1 MQSNMS
7 GFTCQNLALDQV
19 VDNSQ
24 SSYKKLQNISTQRG
38 FDGRCIAA
46 TANGWQNQGM
56 TFSTS
61 TLTGLGVALGCGLL
75 IGVERERSKGSG
87 PTRAFVGVRSFSL
100 VSFTGGLAQ
109 TLSASLVLA
118 AAALVLALS
127 LISHWRDR
135 SEDPGVTT
143 ELALFLAFLLGVN
156 AIDNPAIS
164 AGAAV
169 VVASLLNLRGPLH
182 HFVRVTLKSG
192 ELRDA
197 LILAGAALIVWPLLP
212 DSANAW
218 LLGANPRRM
227 WGLVLVIMAMQG
239 AAHIALRMAGP
250 GMGLALTGL
259 ASGFVSSTATIAT
272 MGQRYRNEPALLGV
286 TATAATLSNIATYVL
301 LLVVTLTIAPGHIRH
316 LAPSLGSALL
326 ATLLLSAWRLHRA
339 SDGTAKRGQRIGRA
353 FSIRQAVIFAALLS
367 AATGVVSY
375 ANAYLGP
382 TAAKA
387 GAMLAALADVHA
399 AASSILSLAASG
411 TLQPPEMVLTFLL
424 ALSANSVSKLLAAA
438 SGGRRFFLAVA
449 PGLLLMVLATWLPY
463 LLWRP

>member
-1 MQSNMS
+1 MI
-7 GFTCQNLALDQV
+7 V
-19 VDNSQ
+19 E
-24 SSYKKLQNISTQRG
+24 
-38 FDGRCIAA
+38 A
-46 TANGWQNQGM
+46 T
-56 TFSTS
+56 
-61 TLTGLGVALGCGLL
+61 TLTGLGVAFGCGLL

-87 PTRAFVGVRSFSL
+87 PTRAFVGVRSFAL
-100 VSFTGGLAQ
+100 VSFMGGLAQ
-109 TLSASLVLA
+109 SLSSGMVLA
-118 AAALVLALS
+118 AALLVLALS
-127 LISHWRDR
+127 VISHWRDR

-156 AIDNPAIS
+156 AIGSPAVS

-212 DSANAW
+212 DKENAW

-227 WGLVLVIMAMQG
+227 WGLVLVIMTMQG

-250 GMGLALTGL
+250 RMGLTLSGL

-272 MGQRYRNEPALLGV
+272 MGLRYRNEPALLGV
-286 TATAATLSNIATYVL
+286 TASAATLSNLATYVL
-301 LLVVTLTIAPGHIRH
+301 LLVVTLTIAPDHIQH

-326 ATLLLSAWRLHRA
+326 ATLLISAWRLRST
-339 SDGTAKRGQRIGRA
+339 SDGATRRGQRIGHA
-353 FSIRQAVIFAALLS
+353 FSIRQALIFAALLS
-367 AATGVVSY
+367 GATGIVSY
-375 ANAYLGP
+375 ANAYLGA

-411 TLQPPEMVLTFLL
+411 AVQPPELVPTFLL
-424 ALSANSVSKLLAAA
+424 TVSANSVSKLLAAA
-438 SGGRRFFLAVA
+438 SGGWRFFLAVA
-449 PGLLLMVLATWLPY
+449 PGLLLMLLAMWLPY
-463 LLWRP
+463 LLWQH